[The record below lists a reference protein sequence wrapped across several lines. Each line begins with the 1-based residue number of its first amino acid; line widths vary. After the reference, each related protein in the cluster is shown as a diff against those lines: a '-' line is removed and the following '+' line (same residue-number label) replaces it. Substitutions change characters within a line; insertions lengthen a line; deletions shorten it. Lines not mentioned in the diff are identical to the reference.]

1 MCMCAACTYVREFGR
16 KKEELKNPQVKE
28 VSWRNQ
34 TRTRRS
40 GRCKKRTGI
49 GELGKPAGCEER
61 VAGLAQKG

>member
-49 GELGKPAGCEER
+49 GELGER
-61 VAGLAQKG
+61 RVVRKGLLG